1 MDIDEFY
8 GDFSFDILF
17 SNFFKVILLIL
28 VYSLF
33 YMLAFLVFNESNKES
48 RIVTFVTSV
57 MVKTVTYYLNILY
70 LMIFNIEFEEIF
82 GGIIL
87 ISFFIIIVA
96 EGVIYNKVIKNK
108 LYDGILISIGANF
121 LTSLIFAFLLVIC
134 F

>member
-33 YMLAFLVFNESNKES
+33 YMLASLVFNESNKES

-70 LMIFNIEFEEIF
+70 LMISNIEFEEIL
-82 GGIIL
+82 GWIIL

>member
-1 MDIDEFY
+1 MNIDEFY

-28 VYSLF
+28 IYSLF
-33 YMLAFLVFNESNKES
+33 YMLATLLFNESNKEN

-70 LMIFNIEFEEIF
+70 LMISNIEFEEIF

-87 ISFFIIIVA
+87 ISFFIIIA
-96 EGVIYNKVIKNK
+96 TEGIIYNKIIKKK
-108 LYDGILISIGANF
+108 LYDGVLISIGANC

>member
-70 LMIFNIEFEEIF
+70 LMISNIEFEEIL
-82 GGIIL
+82 GWIIL